1 MINSTTA
8 VFMAQLA
15 RLIDGS
21 GLPPCVV
28 GLCLDSA
35 RAQMT
40 RAEQMAI
47 AKEQAQA
54 RKEAEAPAEEQDG
67 GTDGR
72 DRDHPAV
79 D

>member
-8 VFMAQLA
+8 VFMAHLA

-28 GLCLDSA
+28 GLCLDSV
-35 RAQMT
+35 RAQVT
-40 RAEQMAI
+40 RAEQLAI
-47 AKEQAQA
+47 AKEQEQ
-54 RKEAEAPAEEQDG
+54 KEAESAPVEEG

>member
-15 RLIDGS
+15 RLIDSS

-28 GLCLDSA
+28 GLCLDSV
-35 RAQMT
+35 RAQVT

-47 AKEQAQA
+47 AKEQEQAQ
-54 RKEAEAPAEEQDG
+54 KEAEAAPVEEG

>member
-28 GLCLDSA
+28 GLCLDSV
-35 RAQMT
+35 RAQVT
-40 RAEQMAI
+40 LAEQMAI
-47 AKEQAQA
+47 AKEQA

>member
-35 RAQMT
+35 RAQVT

-47 AKEQAQA
+47 AKEQEQA
-54 RKEAEAPAEEQDG
+54 RKEAEAEKAKAEAASVEEQEGD
-67 GTDGR
+67 THD
-72 DRDHPAV
+72 
-79 D
+79 

>member
-28 GLCLDSA
+28 GLCLDSV
-35 RAQMT
+35 RAQVT

-47 AKEQAQA
+47 AKEQAQ
-54 RKEAEAPAEEQDG
+54 KETEAAPVEEQEG

>member
-35 RAQMT
+35 RAQVT

-47 AKEQAQA
+47 AKEQA
-54 RKEAEAPAEEQDG
+54 RKEVEAPAEEQEG

>member
-15 RLIDGS
+15 RLIDSS

-35 RAQMT
+35 RAQGT

-47 AKEQAQA
+47 AKEQEQA
-54 RKEAEAPAEEQDG
+54 RKEAEAAPVEEG

>member
-28 GLCLDSA
+28 GLCLDSV
-35 RAQMT
+35 RAQVT

-47 AKEQAQA
+47 AKEQA
-54 RKEAEAPAEEQDG
+54 RKEAEAAPVEEG

>member
-15 RLIDGS
+15 RLIDSS

-35 RAQMT
+35 RAQVT

-47 AKEQAQA
+47 AKEEEQA
-54 RKEAEAPAEEQDG
+54 RKEAEAAPVEEG

>member
-35 RAQMT
+35 RAQVT

-47 AKEQAQA
+47 AKEQEQA
-54 RKEAEAPAEEQDG
+54 RKEAEAEEG

>member
-35 RAQMT
+35 RAQVT

-47 AKEQAQA
+47 AKEQEQA
-54 RKEAEAPAEEQDG
+54 RKGAEAAPVEEG

>member
-15 RLIDGS
+15 RLIDSS

-35 RAQMT
+35 RAQVT

-47 AKEQAQA
+47 AKEQEQAQ
-54 RKEAEAPAEEQDG
+54 KETEAAPVEEG

>member
-8 VFMAQLA
+8 VFMAQLT

-35 RAQMT
+35 RAQVT

-47 AKEQAQA
+47 AKEQEQA
-54 RKEAEAPAEEQDG
+54 RKEAEAAPVQEG